1 MKQNRLKSWVV
12 WTAVLAQLI
21 AILLVTNTIAP
32 EMAETIRAAVT
43 SILEILVLFGI
54 LNNPTS
60 KDRP

>member
-12 WTAVLAQLI
+12 WAAIAAQVFTILI
-21 AILLVTNTIAP
+21 ATGTIAP
-32 EMAETIRAAVT
+32 EMIDTARVIVASV
-43 SILEILVLFGI
+43 LEILVLGGI